1 MNLDFYDFSI
11 LEKEIEKL
19 PYERRKEDAN
29 PNWGRRPLEEQ
40 RREIAS
46 HPFAVREMAKQTED
60 LQRLKNAE
68 ILDKELL
75 LWLRTSS
82 SNNGKSLI
90 HLSRSQLTQ
99 TVKKV

>member
-1 MNLDFYDFSI
+1 MVVKDARYTIEDF
-11 LEKEIEKL
+11 LTCEKET
-19 PYERRKEDAN
+19 AN

-68 ILDKELL
+68 ILDEELL

-90 HLSRSQLTQ
+90 DLSRSQLTQ